1 MKRLKKV
8 LGFTL
13 AEVLITLGVIG
24 VVAAMTIPTLM
35 TNLQN
40 RKLESQF
47 KEGYSILSQ
56 AFKSWQD
63 DGYEYVFPMPV
74 NFYRSFMPYFTGVT
88 DCGDVD
94 SAKDDDEYCIVRT
107 SNADGSGSHITN
119 KDLSYRTF
127 SKKSK
132 QIATH
137 NLDDGQFYLQNGVL
151 FAFDLNHNDLL
162 ISMDINGKK
171 QGPNIWGYDLFTFQV
186 KENEITGVYELVP
199 MGAPGT
205 YITDKSTYCSLT
217 STDPSNGIAC
227 AYYAMSD
234 SGYFRKLKK

>member
-1 MKRLKKV
+1 MKRLNKNYA
-8 LGFTL
+8 FTL

-24 VVAAMTIPTLM
+24 VVAAMTIPTLV

-47 KEGYSILSQ
+47 KAAYSILSQ

-63 DGYEYVFPMPV
+63 DGYEYVYPMPGD
-74 NFYRSFMPYFTGVT
+74 FYRSFIPYFTGVT
-88 DCGDVD
+88 DCGGAF
-94 SAKDDDEYCIVRT
+94 SSKDDDEYCIVRT
-107 SNADGSGSHITN
+107 SNADGSGSHVTN
-119 KDLSYRTF
+119 RDLSYRTF

-132 QIATH
+132 QIATY

-151 FAFDLNHNDLL
+151 FAFDLNHNDFL

-186 KENEITGVYELVP
+186 KENVMTGVYELVP
-199 MGAPGT
+199 MGASGT
-205 YITDKSTYCSLT
+205 YYDDKNEYCSLT
-217 STDPSNGIAC
+217 SSSNQNGIAC
-227 AYYAMSD
+227 AYYAMTD
-234 SGYFRKLKK
+234 SGYFKKLKK